1 MIILSS
7 EGIWQT
13 PRRYRK
19 ASRRKLEGQT
29 RRGMSLIERKEINV
43 TLNQTEGIQRERER
57 ERESHKICWYIWINI
72 ELSWL
77 LANTNVC
84 ACHFSSWSFLNCLC
98 IRVYTITKCQFL
110 HIWDYPEF
118 CFVLQLYIHV
128 QYIHW

>member
-57 ERESHKICWYIWINI
+57 ERENH
-72 ELSWL
+72 
-77 LANTNVC
+77 
-84 ACHFSSWSFLNCLC
+84 
-98 IRVYTITKCQFL
+98 TKYVDIF
-110 HIWDYPEF
+110 E
-118 CFVLQLYIHV
+118 
-128 QYIHW
+128 

>member
-57 ERESHKICWYIWINI
+57 ERERENH
-72 ELSWL
+72 
-77 LANTNVC
+77 
-84 ACHFSSWSFLNCLC
+84 
-98 IRVYTITKCQFL
+98 TKYVDIF
-110 HIWDYPEF
+110 E
-118 CFVLQLYIHV
+118 
-128 QYIHW
+128 